1 MRHFIKQ
8 PLFIIGLS
16 FFVILLISSFYVE
29 FAFDGEFRQ
38 IRILY
43 DDKGNVIDSAP
54 IAPQWWLPLGT
65 DVLGVDLLLKTIDGA
80 KYTIITAFII
90 ALLRIVFSLTIG
102 VSIGVYFHRFQK
114 YLNAFSESF
123 HYIPLTL
130 LAVYVLEPILWEQFP
145 GMFYYTYSE
154 RLILQILLLT
164 LLTLPMLSSLISNE
178 VELILQRDFIQSSTI
193 LGASRHFLIRK
204 HILPH
209 LKERV
214 VILFGQQMIQVLIIL
229 AHLGIF
235 KLFLGG
241 THVTYDRF
249 VNDPPSSITNEWS
262 GLIGDGFY
270 SFVSAPWVFLAPI
283 GFFTLSIIM
292 INFMMES
299 YKQVTS
305 YQVTVK
311 KKKKKKKGK
320 QIEVETPTKTI
331 SKELFVRLHLR

>member
-1 MRHFIKQ
+1 MEIAHN
-8 PLFIIGLS
+8 
-16 FFVILLISSFYVE
+16 
-29 FAFDGEFRQ
+29 GEFRQ

-54 IAPQWWLPLGT
+54 IAPHWWLPLGT
-65 DVLGVDLLLKTIDGA
+65 DLLGFDLLMKSIDGA
-80 KYTIITAFII
+80 KHTIIIAFII
-90 ALLRIVFSLTIG
+90 ALLRIVFSLIIG
-102 VSIGVYFHRFQK
+102 LSIGVYSQRLQK

-130 LAVYVLEPILWEQFP
+130 LAVYVLEPILWEQYP
-145 GMFYYTYSE
+145 GVFYYSYIE
-154 RLILQILLLT
+154 RLVLQVLLLT

-178 VELILQRDFIQSSTI
+178 VELILRREFIQSSKI
-193 LGASRHFLIRK
+193 LGATRFFLIWK

-209 LKERV
+209 LKERI

-283 GFFTLSIIM
+283 GFFTITIIA

-299 YKQVTS
+299 YKHVTS
-305 YQVTVK
+305 INVEIGKKKIGKKREQKMDTQLVK
-311 KKKKKKKGK
+311 KD
-320 QIEVETPTKTI
+320 
-331 SKELFVRLHLR
+331 LFVPLNRS